1 MNQAPLG
8 LRAAHW
14 WARMREALHPRRFGT
29 QIALGVLALAVVNF
43 AVVGAYIGNRFI
55 TQQTT
60 DTGRRFEAVAD
71 NLSLGAAPLVITHD
85 YGALDQMLDTAARF
99 PGVRTLA
106 VTDALGHVLSRVD
119 RSRGSA
125 AQVSFTY
132 GFLSTPSGSA
142 ARLRWLDARGHAATA
157 GWFTIPRGI
166 EIWYPI
172 ESGRLGWLYAHAS
185 VSEIRN
191 EAALLAR
198 DSLLVL
204 LLLTL
209 SGVGML
215 FALLRPRVSALARAT
230 EFARRLGRA
239 DARALAVYPGT
250 LELEVLGRTLNET
263 SLKLLRQDAAVRA
276 QQVRIEAIVENL
288 ADGVVLTDARGDV
301 LSANSAF
308 CAMFG
313 HAREQVPGSNLSRF
327 IPALEASELA
337 RYCAGQAST
346 HEIQGLRA
354 DGIELPLALGMNSFG
369 IDGQVFYVGAVHD
382 LRERNRWIAELRDTR
397 DAALAASRAKSDFLA
412 AMSHEI
418 RTPMNG
424 IIGMLD
430 LLLQSSLNEQ
440 QARMAEISRRSAL
453 ALLDIIN
460 DILDLA
466 KIEAGKL
473 GILDEPLELEPLV
486 QEVAL
491 LFDQLAQKKGIE
503 LSAWVDPSLPLNLRG
518 DALRIRQLLS
528 NLLSNAVKFTDSNE
542 RRGCVCLRAESCPE
556 APLQQWC
563 LSVRDNGIGI
573 QPQVLQRLFLPFEQ
587 ADNYTTK
594 RFGGTGLGLSICH
607 HLVEM
612 MGGRIEVRS
621 TPGEGSEFRILLPL
635 RVDGEPRANQSVA
648 LLGQV
653 CAVVGEASQRTQ
665 DLLAC
670 LRASGAQ
677 ALRVDHAG
685 QVPAQAAVLWLGPP
699 VELAHQAPWQLVL
712 GEGRRREPRLL
723 SPGLAQIDANLL
735 SRTLLER
742 AALLA
747 MHGHDAQAESQAPSP
762 AHHPEGELRDRRDA
776 QRRGR
781 LVLVAEDN
789 ETNQQVIRLQL
800 QRLGLWA
807 DIVGDGEQALQ
818 RWQQEVYALVLSD
831 LHMPRMDGFDLARA
845 LRAQETRLGR
855 ARTPLVALTAAA
867 QPQELQRALASG
879 MDAYMTKPVSMDT
892 MRQTLRRFVPAL
904 AGNTVAQAAPAPA
917 ATADFD
923 PSALRRLVGDDE
935 ATLRAL
941 REQYEQELRRALP
954 ELQGLRVG
962 TQSEQLAQAAHR
974 LKSSSRAAGALALAD
989 MLERIEASARNRQ
1002 EDELEVAV
1010 GALPALAQRVLQA
1023 LADQV

>member
-1 MNQAPLG
+1 MNPGPLG
-8 LRAAHW
+8 LRAARW

-29 QIALGVLALAVVNF
+29 QIALGVLALAVVNV

-60 DTGRRFEAVAD
+60 DTGHRFEAVAD

-85 YGALDQMLDTAARF
+85 YGALDQMLDAAARF

-106 VTDALGHVLSRVD
+106 VTDARGHVLSRVD
-119 RSRGSA
+119 RSRGGA

-132 GFLSTPSGSA
+132 GFLSTPPGSA
-142 ARLRWLDARGHAATA
+142 ARLRWLDGRGHAATA

-198 DSLLVL
+198 DSLMVL

-313 HAREQVPGSNLSRF
+313 HAREQLPGSNLSRF
-327 IPALEASELA
+327 IPALDASDLA
-337 RYCAGQAST
+337 RYCAGQART

-354 DGIELPLALGMNSFG
+354 DGVELPLALGMNSFD

-473 GILDEPLELEPLV
+473 SILDEPLELEPLV

-528 NLLSNAVKFTDSNE
+528 NLLSNAVKFTDGNE

-635 RVDGEPRANQSVA
+635 RVDGAPRANQSRA

-653 CAVVGEASQRTQ
+653 CAVVGEPSQHTQ

-670 LRASGAQ
+670 LSASGAQ

-685 QVPAQAAVLWLGPP
+685 QVPPQAAVLWLAQP
-699 VELAHQAPWQLVL
+699 VALAHQAPWQLVL

-747 MHGHDAQAESQAPSP
+747 MHGHDAQAEAQAPSP
-762 AHHPEGELRDRRDA
+762 AHHPDGELRDRRDA

-807 DIVGDGEQALQ
+807 DMVGDGEQALH
-818 RWQQEVYALVLSD
+818 RWQQEAYALVLSD

-845 LRAQETRLGR
+845 LRAQEARLGR

-867 QPQELQRALASG
+867 QPQELQRAMASG

-892 MRQTLRRFVPAL
+892 MRETLRRFVPAL
-904 AGNTVAQAAPAPA
+904 AAPTVAPPAPA
-917 ATADFD
+917 ASADFD
-923 PSALRRLVGDDE
+923 PLALRRLVGDDE

-941 REQYEQELRRALP
+941 RQQYEQELRRALP
-954 ELQGLRVG
+954 ELQGLRDA
-962 TQSEQLAQAAHR
+962 TQPEQLAQAAHR

-989 MLERIEASARNRQ
+989 MLERIEAAARNRQ
-1002 EDELEVAV
+1002 DEQLEGAV
-1010 GALPALAQRVLQA
+1010 RALPALAQRVLQA
-1023 LADQV
+1023 LADQA